1 MDKKKVIVSGFIL
14 LLLIL
19 GIVFIKPSKK
29 LKFKTE
35 SLVSIRLKEI
45 DESTSVDPKDFE
57 KFIEELNNLKYK
69 SKNTGVKTKGEYF
82 IILTYE
88 KEEYEIG
95 RYYSNFKDKGKYTL
109 FTDEFDELVIKWLEQ
124 K

>member
-45 DESTSVDPKDFE
+45 EESTSVDPKDFE
-57 KFIEELNNLKYK
+57 KFIEELNN
-69 SKNTGVKTKGEYF
+69 
-82 IILTYE
+82 
-88 KEEYEIG
+88 
-95 RYYSNFKDKGKYTL
+95 
-109 FTDEFDELVIKWLEQ
+109 
-124 K
+124 

>member
-1 MDKKKVIVSGFIL
+1 MKKKVIFSSFIL

-19 GIVFIKPSKK
+19 GLVFVKPSKK

-35 SLVSIRLKEI
+35 SLVSINLKEI
-45 DESTSVDPKDFE
+45 DESISVDPKDFE
-57 KFIEELNNLKYK
+57 EFIEELNNLKYK

-82 IILTYE
+82 IVLIYD
-88 KEEYEIG
+88 KEEFELG
-95 RYYSNFKDKGKYTL
+95 RYYSKFNGKDKYTF
-109 FTDEFDELVIKWLEQ
+109 FTDKFDELVIKWLEQ